1 MRTTKLA
8 VFMFSGIVSAAALAA
23 GGGTTDGGTYQ
34 QTTPGQPTPSSN
46 QGMGTGTGSSMPDA
60 VKGPGSGINDP
71 GIEDDRMRGDRMDNQ
86 REGSMGSGGSM
97 EQQDKDW
104 DHDAGTMGTKPG
116 TPMGTSGGGS
126 ER

>member
-1 MRTTKLA
+1 MHSTKLV

-23 GGGTTDGGTYQ
+23 GEGTTDGGTYR

-71 GIEDDRMRGDRMDNQ
+71 GIEDDRMGGDRMDRQ
-86 REGSMGSGGSM
+86 REGSMGSDGSM
-97 EQQDKDW
+97 DEQDKDW
-104 DHDAGTMGTKPG
+104 DHDADAMGGKPG
-116 TPMGTSGGGS
+116 AGMGSGGGGS
-126 ER
+126 R